1 MKKIVLLLIVSITLF
16 GCGQDAID
24 DEGFTSEEIEVIVAE
39 AETIVEASLTDAIQ
53 GDGLVDPDDIAEE
66 IELLEDVV
74 SAEAYENTILLNLT
88 DGTELYYFFVDNTDD
103 RWFTTN
109 DTKASKSEPLKSKS
123 QTTTSDII
131 KPYGSGK
138 ALILAPFQFQHKK
151 DIETISNTLEDA
163 GYITDPYINEDAD
176 LDKFRG
182 SFMSAYDIVIIFTHG
197 GASSPKGVNTIS
209 IVTGEKVSDNKT
221 NQLKKQ
227 GKKGWKKSTCSG
239 VEGLYYGITPKWLFE
254 TTYSPAYFRNTWI
267 FVNGCLTSFWDNSV
281 EGSLSKAFFDLGAEA
296 YNGYKQIMYGT
307 DVKLISRSM
316 VEYFCSGLSFKDAS
330 ESTKENVIIDKQSL
344 LYDKTITTH
353 TFDALQKNAPT
364 PFYIVPPDGYQVLP
378 SVNLSSIDNVTGST
392 ADCNCEVTYEG
403 WRRVTASGVCW
414 STSQNPTIANSK
426 TTDGTGL
433 GTYTSNITG
442 LSPNT
447 TYYVRAYATNAEGT
461 AYGNQQ
467 SFKTKEDP
475 DDSREPTV
483 TTKNVS
489 NITQT
494 TATCGGN
501 VTNAGSSKVTARGVC
516 WDTSKNP
523 TKSDSKTIDG
533 SGTGSY
539 TSKLTGLQSNCKYYV
554 RAYATNSEGTSYGD
568 QISFYTKASGKSV
581 TPSNSCSSAP
591 IIDPYTTYNV
601 NINVGD
607 YDLAPPIET
616 HSYGS
621 ANVRGFWIAFRTIS
635 DWGPDHDVKIF
646 NVSNNFDPVF
656 GIRNACI
663 SPYLAH
669 FSNNYYGYMDKNGK
683 GGHETSDTNLP
694 GSASGANLDDLYYVR
709 IYHYVGSETPSIT
722 FSIRVE

>member
-1 MKKIVLLLIVSITLF
+1 MKKIVLLLIVSISLF

-66 IELLEDVV
+66 IELLEDIV

-176 LDKFRG
+176 LDKFQG

-197 GASSPKGVNTIS
+197 GASSPKGVNTIL

-227 GKKGWKKSTCSG
+227 GKKGWTKSTCSG

-378 SVNLSSIDNVTGST
+378 SVNISSIDNITGTT
-392 ADCNCEVTYEG
+392 ADCDCEVTYEG
-403 WRRVTASGVCW
+403 WRRVTARGVCW
-414 STSQNPTIANSK
+414 STSENPTTSNSK
-426 TTDGTGL
+426 TTNGTGL

-461 AYGNQQ
+461 AYGDQR
-467 SFKTKEDP
+467 SFKTQQEQDP
-475 DDSREPTV
+475 GDGSFTDSRDGIVYKTV
-483 TTKNVS
+483 TIGEQVWMAENLAYLPSVVGPATES
-489 NITQT
+489 NTAPYYYVYGYDGTSVATAKATTNYQTYGVLYNWPAAMTACPEGWHLPSDEEWTQLET
-494 TATCGGN
+494 YLANNGHNYDGSVGGDNFRDKIAISLASATGWDAYASTNPGAISNTNTAYDAYRNKSGFSALPGGCRRYY
-501 VTNAGSSKVTARGVC
+501 GKF
-516 WDTSKNP
+516 
-523 TKSDSKTIDG
+523 DSIGIYGYWWHSPEYRKTIAW
-533 SGTGSY
+533 
-539 TSKLTGLQSNCKYYV
+539 LRRL
-554 RAYATNSEGTSYGD
+554 
-568 QISFYTKASGKSV
+568 
-581 TPSNSCSSAP
+581 
-591 IIDPYTTYNV
+591 
-601 NINVGD
+601 
-607 YDLAPPIET
+607 
-616 HSYGS
+616 
-621 ANVRGFWIAFRTIS
+621 
-635 DWGPDHDVKIF
+635 
-646 NVSNNFDPVF
+646 
-656 GIRNACI
+656 
-663 SPYLAH
+663 
-669 FSNNYYGYMDKNGK
+669 
-683 GGHETSDTNLP
+683 TSDT
-694 GSASGANLDDLYYVR
+694 SYVHR
-709 IYHYVGSETPSIT
+709 GDYPKEAG
-722 FSIRVE
+722 FSVRCLRD

>member
-1 MKKIVLLLIVSITLF
+1 MKIKLNTLWLLWLFIASTFLITCQKHDKPDNNHNTVVSYEQAYPNASGELVEITL
-16 GCGQDAID
+16 G
-24 DEGFTSEEIEVIVAE
+24 EEIVTCELINGEYIFQGDILLQPTTKGSAASNKDRWPNNTVYYEIDPNLYNKSELPDQSRITVAIQEIEYNTNIRFVKHTTESNYVKFIYNANGCSSSVGMIGGMQKIRLADWATKGNVIHEICHALGLLHEHSKPGRDKYV
-39 AETIVEASLTDAIQ
+39 TIVEDNIKLLKKHNFNEVETAMPNTPEFDFESIMLYGSYTTSAFAKNPQWAVI
-53 GDGLVDPDDIAEE
+53 LKKVEKNDPDSIIIPQRERLTTRDLQI
-66 IELLEDVV
+66 LNVLYPDKPTVV
-74 SAEAYENTILLNLT
+74 TLSI
-88 DGTELYYFFVDNTDD
+88 
-103 RWFTTN
+103 
-109 DTKASKSEPLKSKS
+109 
-123 QTTTSDII
+123 SDI
-131 KPYGSGK
+131 
-138 ALILAPFQFQHKK
+138 
-151 DIETISNTLEDA
+151 T
-163 GYITDPYINEDAD
+163 
-176 LDKFRG
+176 
-182 SFMSAYDIVIIFTHG
+182 
-197 GASSPKGVNTIS
+197 
-209 IVTGEKVSDNKT
+209 
-221 NQLKKQ
+221 
-227 GKKGWKKSTCSG
+227 KKSAVCG
-239 VEGLYYGITPKWLFE
+239 GNITKD
-254 TTYSPAYFRNTWI
+254 
-267 FVNGCLTSFWDNSV
+267 G
-281 EGSLSKAFFDLGAEA
+281 
-296 YNGYKQIMYGT
+296 GYHI
-307 DVKLISRSM
+307 
-316 VEYFCSGLSFKDAS
+316 
-330 ESTKENVIIDKQSL
+330 
-344 LYDKTITTH
+344 
-353 TFDALQKNAPT
+353 LQK
-364 PFYIVPPDGYQVLP
+364 
-378 SVNLSSIDNVTGST
+378 
-392 ADCNCEVTYEG
+392 
-403 WRRVTASGVCW
+403 GVCW

-501 VTNAGSSKVTARGVC
+501 VTDAGSSKVTARGVC

-523 TKSDSKTIDG
+523 TKSDSKTTDG

-539 TSKLTGLQSNCKYYV
+539 TSQLTGLQSNCKYYV

-683 GGHETSDTNLP
+683 GGDETSDTNLP